1 MLYGLL
7 GLSLLPLY
15 VIAAEGDTENAEQA
29 DREATAV
36 EEKPKA
42 NMMRQTSPVDGY
54 QALSVAG
61 QSIDAT
67 YLEETFGE
75 RHGAIVFFHD
85 QGEQFESQG
94 VITPLRHQLTEY
106 GWSTLTLS
114 LDLPFE
120 SKVMLSTS
128 LNPEVEALAEIAPDD
143 DTAASKEDA
152 ATEEMANILQPVSN
166 SERMEAAWAFLK
178 AKNIERIVFLG
189 HGKGGQV
196 AIDMLAS
203 KTFSVAG
210 LILVGVTE
218 FDNNDDFSTL
228 EIPVL
233 DVYGSQDLDG
243 VKKAIKQRKALMK
256 RELETGHTIR
266 KVIGANHVYYGL
278 EPMLLM
284 TVRSW
289 LNAKYIKP
297 VAP

>member
-7 GLSLLPLY
+7 SLSLLPLN
-15 VIAAEGDTENAEQA
+15 VIAAVEDAEMAEQA
-29 DREATAV
+29 DAV
-36 EEKPKA
+36 ETKPKTS
-42 NMMRQTSPVDGY
+42 MLRQTSPVVGY

-61 QSIDAT
+61 QAIDAT

-85 QGEQFESQG
+85 QGEQFESPG
-94 VITPLRHQLTEY
+94 VITPLRHQLAEY

-120 SKVMLSTS
+120 PKVMLSTS
-128 LNPEVEALAEIAPDD
+128 LNSEMTAGEQEIEEKAPEQ
-143 DTAASKEDA
+143 TA
-152 ATEEMANILQPVSN
+152 NVLPPVSN
-166 SERMEAAWAFLK
+166 SERIEAAWAFLK
-178 AKNIERIVFLG
+178 AKDIDRVVFLG
-189 HGKGGQV
+189 HGKGGDV
-196 AIDMLAS
+196 ALEILAS

-218 FDNNDDFSTL
+218 LDSNETFSAL
-228 EIPVL
+228 EMPIL
-233 DVYGSQDLDG
+233 EVYGSQDLDG
-243 VKKAIKQRKALMK
+243 VKKAIKHRRALMK
-256 RELETGHTIR
+256 RDLETDHTIR

-289 LNAKYIKP
+289 LNAKYIKQP
-297 VAP
+297 FP